1 MNEQK
6 AIEIVLAKIKEVLA
20 KRGGTNL
27 PLVVGLSVAHVATLS
42 IVFALMM

>member
-20 KRGGTNL
+20 EDNQNVSFDENSSLIGTN
-27 PLVVGLSVAHVATLS
+27 
-42 IVFALMM
+42 IR